1 MILPETTEM
10 GMQVELVTDRGVW
23 NRFVESRLTGNI
35 TQTYEWGELGHARD
49 GGCLRLGVF
58 MGGELVGAMLL
69 IAERAPLIRRPYF
82 YVPRGPVVDDPNG
95 PALEALCAR
104 AEVEAKRRGAFM
116 LKVEPNVADA
126 DAHWLTALAALGFR
140 RNPHATHPRRSWML
154 DIRPPEEQILSG
166 MKEKWRYNIRLAG
179 RKGVQVREAGS
190 DADIDAFYNLYQETA
205 RRDGIWIHP
214 KEHYATFLKLYGER
228 DAAVLLL
235 AEYEGMPIAGLIAA
249 RCGAVATYMF
259 GASSNRER
267 NRMPNHLLQWTA
279 IRWARERGCAVYD
292 FRAIAEVL
300 DPREDM
306 YSLYQYKQG
315 FGGTSFLTLE
325 THDRPFSAPVY
336 WLYSR
341 LLDVKRRRDRRRHE
355 AELRARESAGNE
367 SAADT
372 GREAHQ
378 DASRD
383 ASRDVHKDTNGDA
396 RKTAR
401 EKRKGD
407 MDGEQ
412 SSQPSSSK
420 LTNASVQRSEPRGTL
435 ADMAATSTKKL
446 RSAEQPPA

>member
-1 MILPETTEM
+1 MKASELSTDMGEM
-10 GMQVELVTDRGVW
+10 AVQVELLTDRDLW
-23 NRFVESRLTGNI
+23 NRFVESRPTGNI

-49 GGCLRLGVF
+49 GGCLRLGAF

-69 IAERAPLIRRPYF
+69 IVERAPLIRRLYF

-104 AEVEAKRRGAFM
+104 AEQEARRRGAFM

-126 DAHWLTALAALGFR
+126 DAHWLTALATLGFR

-154 DIRPPEEQILSG
+154 DIRAPEEQILGG

-179 RKGVQVREAGS
+179 RKGVQVREASS
-190 DADIDAFYNLYQETA
+190 DADIDAFYDLYNETA
-205 RRDGIWIHP
+205 ARDGIWIHP
-214 KEHYATFLKLYGER
+214 KEHYATFLKRYGER

-235 AEYEGMPIAGLIAA
+235 AEYEGTAIAGLIAA
-249 RCGAVATYMF
+249 KCGAVATYMF

-279 IRWARERGCAVYD
+279 ICWARERGCALYD

-315 FGGTSFLTLE
+315 FGGTSFLALE
-325 THDRPFSAPVY
+325 THDRSYSAPAY

-341 LLDVKRRRDRRRHE
+341 LLGVKRRRDRRRHE
-355 AELRARESAGNE
+355 AQLRARESAGND
-367 SAADT
+367 SATLTANDT
-372 GREAHQ
+372 GR
-378 DASRD
+378 DANRDANRD
-383 ASRDVHKDTNGDA
+383 AS
-396 RKTAR
+396 KTIK

-407 MDGEQ
+407 LDGDQ
-412 SSQPSSSK
+412 SSQSSSSK
-420 LTNASVQRSEPRGTL
+420 PMRTSVQRAEPRGTL
-435 ADMAATSTKKL
+435 ADMATPRGGK
-446 RSAEQPPA
+446 PPAVQQQEE

>member
-1 MILPETTEM
+1 MISPETTDL
-10 GMQVELVTDRGVW
+10 GVRVELVTDRDMW
-23 NRFVESRLTGNI
+23 NRFVESRSTGNI

-49 GGCLRLGVF
+49 GGCLRLGAF
-58 MGGELVGAMLL
+58 MGGELAGAMLL
-69 IAERAPLIRRPYF
+69 IVERAPLIRRPYF

-104 AEVEAKRRGAFM
+104 TAQEAKRRGAFM

-154 DIRPPEEQILSG
+154 DIRPPEEQILGG
-166 MKEKWRYNIRLAG
+166 MKEKWRYNIRLAR
-179 RKGVQVREAGS
+179 RKGVQVREASS
-190 DADIDAFYNLYQETA
+190 DADIDAFYDLYNETA

-235 AEYEGMPIAGLIAA
+235 AEYEGTPIAGLIAA
-249 RCGAVATYMF
+249 KCGAVATYMF

-279 IRWARERGCAVYD
+279 ICWARERGCALYD

-300 DPREDM
+300 DTREDM

-315 FGGTSFLTLE
+315 FGGTSFLALE
-325 THDRPFSAPVY
+325 THDRAYSAPVY

-341 LLDVKRRRDRRRHE
+341 LLGVKRRRDRRRHE
-355 AELRARESAGNE
+355 AQLRARESAGND
-367 SAADT
+367 SATLPANDM
-372 GREAHQ
+372 G
-378 DASRD
+378 RD
-383 ASRDVHKDTNGDA
+383 AHRDVNRDVNRDA
-396 RKTAR
+396 GKTAR

-407 MDGEQ
+407 KGDLDGDQ
-412 SSQPSSSK
+412 SSQSSSSK
-420 LTNASVQRSEPRGTL
+420 PVRAPVQRSEPRGTL
-435 ADMAATSTKKL
+435 ADMAANSTKKL
-446 RSAEQPPA
+446 RNAEQPPA